1 LAAYRTLILALLGLL
16 WLQSSN
22 AAVSEALCG
31 SLRGTHYGPYDYR
44 PANYKPDVNRLSHAE
59 RRALVEDYHF
69 TPRVE
74 NLIGA
79 QSGERVGPPGKD
91 LSYTLRAFP
100 NNHRA
105 LVSVMRYGEKFKT
118 ESPPGLQYPVECY
131 FERAIRFAPDDVIS
145 RILYSTYLKKYNR
158 TAEAAEQLRIS
169 TDLAKD
175 SPFSHYN
182 IGLAYFELKDYSA
195 ALQSAWRA
203 KELGFD
209 RIDLSEKLKAVGQ
222 WREPPEA
229 VEPPTS
235 PAADAASAAA
245 SSPELVE
252 K

>member
-1 LAAYRTLILALLGLL
+1 MGLF
-16 WLQSSN
+16 WLQSGN
-22 AAVSEALCG
+22 AEVSAALCG
-31 SLRGTHYGPYDYR
+31 PLKAGHYGPYDYR
-44 PANYKPDVNRLSHAE
+44 PANHKPNQGDQLSHAE

-79 QSGERVGPPGKD
+79 QSGGSIGPPGKD

-118 ESPPGLQYPVECY
+118 ETPPGMQYPVECY
-131 FERAIRFAPDDVIS
+131 FERAIRFAPDDVIT
-145 RILYSTYLKKYNR
+145 RIIYSTYLNKYKR
-158 TAEAAEQLRIS
+158 TAEAAEQLKIS
-169 TDLAKD
+169 SGLAKD

-182 IGLAYFELKDYSA
+182 IGLAYFELKEYSA

>member
-1 LAAYRTLILALLGLL
+1 MLLALLGLF
-16 WLQSSN
+16 WLQTSHAEVS
-22 AAVSEALCG
+22 AAMCG
-31 SLRGTHYGPYDYR
+31 PLKAGHYGPYDYR
-44 PANYKPDVNRLSHAE
+44 PAFHKPNQGDQLSHVE

-79 QSGERVGPPGKD
+79 QSGGGVGSPGKD

-118 ESPPGLQYPVECY
+118 ENPPDLQYPVECY
-131 FERAIRFAPDDVIS
+131 FERAIRFAPDDVIA
-145 RILYSTYLKKYNR
+145 RILYSTYLNKFKR
-158 TAEAAEQLRIS
+158 IAEAAEQLKIS
-169 TDLAKD
+169 SGLAKD

-182 IGLAYFELKDYSA
+182 IGLAYFELKDYPA

-209 RIDLSEKLKAVGQ
+209 RTDLSDKLKSVGQ
-222 WREPPEA
+222 WRDAPEPAEL
-229 VEPPTS
+229 
-235 PAADAASAAA
+235 AASGAESAANAASAAS
-245 SSPELVE
+245 SSPAAQ
-252 K
+252 